1 MFIKTYH
8 SEFRELCRIILKA
21 RGTRLHQENSVFYAI
36 LGLCTTHMNFQILCQ
51 LVPGLLTFKLDGF
64 PSLRGEVDMN
74 FHPYP
79 SHYCQVTATCKG
91 RFYFLQWCLSRGVS
105 RRNKLSSILED
116 VLSHIVFYGI
126 IVLIFLDFYCSLW
139 FPFCVCV
146 FECVWGV
153 FHMLSLFL
161 FFLVYLLK
169 TEGKTEFI
177 SWEGAEDLGVDER
190 GEID

>member
-1 MFIKTYH
+1 M
-8 SEFRELCRIILKA
+8 
-21 RGTRLHQENSVFYAI
+21 
-36 LGLCTTHMNFQILCQ
+36 
-51 LVPGLLTFKLDGF
+51 
-64 PSLRGEVDMN
+64 
-74 FHPYP
+74 
-79 SHYCQVTATCKG
+79 
-91 RFYFLQWCLSRGVS
+91 
-105 RRNKLSSILED
+105 ED